1 MSADKKPRRSK
12 PPMDMNLDR
21 PQRVR
26 STVMYWLLLLGVDAL
41 LAFLL
46 MQFTG
51 SKLVAFGLAGGM
63 LLYMVIAGA
72 ITYKSLDQSPGDGRL
87 D

>member
-1 MSADKKPRRSK
+1 MDINFDRSRRI
-12 PPMDMNLDR
+12 
-21 PQRVR
+21 R
-26 STVMYWLLLLGVDAL
+26 STGLYWLVLLGVGAL

-51 SKLVAFGLAGGM
+51 SKLIAFGLAGGM
-63 LLYMVIAGA
+63 LLYMVIASA
-72 ITYKSLDQSPGDGRL
+72 ITSRNLNQSPGDGRL

>member
-1 MSADKKPRRSK
+1 MNAEHESPKKRRD
-12 PPMDMNLDR
+12 MDLHLDR
-21 PQRVR
+21 AQRVR
-26 STVMYWLLLLGVDAL
+26 STVLYWLLLIGVGCL

-51 SKLVAFGLAGGM
+51 SKLIAFGLAGGM
-63 LLYMVIAGA
+63 LLYMLIASA
-72 ITYKSLDQSPGDGRL
+72 ITSKHISESQGSGRM